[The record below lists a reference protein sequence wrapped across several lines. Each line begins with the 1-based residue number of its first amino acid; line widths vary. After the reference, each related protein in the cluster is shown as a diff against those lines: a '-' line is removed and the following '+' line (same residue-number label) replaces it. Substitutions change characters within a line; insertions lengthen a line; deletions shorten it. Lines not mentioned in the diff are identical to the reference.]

1 MYPIYGTPLIKH
13 VVNRVKKSKKI
24 SKIVVATSSN
34 KDEKKLIDYLKK
46 NKIKVFEGD
55 LNNVALRL
63 YKTARLYKKNFFI
76 RISGDSPLIDYK
88 IIERAL
94 AIFKNSKKKYD
105 LVTNVF
111 PRTFPQGQ
119 SVEIIK
125 TSLIKNNIKKF
136 TKQDK
141 EHVTKYFYDNSKKF
155 NIKNFIYMGNKK
167 KKKLSIDTKKDLKNI
182 LSTINKKKFLNILK
196 NNENYNSNYWN
207 GYWSKAP

>member
-13 VVNRVKKSKKI
+13 VVNRIKKSKKI

-182 LSTINKKKFLNILK
+182 LSTINKKKFLNIL
-196 NNENYNSNYWN
+196 
-207 GYWSKAP
+207 

>member
-1 MYPIYGTPLIKH
+1 LLAIIQARSSSRRFKNKVMYPIYGTPLIKH

-182 LSTINKKKFLNILK
+182 LSTINKKKFLNIL
-196 NNENYNSNYWN
+196 
-207 GYWSKAP
+207 

>member
-125 TSLIKNNIKKF
+125 TSLIK
-136 TKQDK
+136 
-141 EHVTKYFYDNSKKF
+141 
-155 NIKNFIYMGNKK
+155 
-167 KKKLSIDTKKDLKNI
+167 
-182 LSTINKKKFLNILK
+182 
-196 NNENYNSNYWN
+196 
-207 GYWSKAP
+207 KAALCH